1 MMTQQNEKGVIS
13 GKAYWT
19 HLHKHD
25 GFNDRYQVDI
35 GNLSDESVELL
46 ESNGVKIKPPVNT
59 KGKKH
64 PSGGPYVVSHTK
76 FQKRNS
82 VSDENPTGL
91 IGITVLDEEKKPFDV
106 MNVRI
111 GNGSDI
117 KVRVKFNKD
126 HPFSAEWGTSLWL
139 DKVQVT
145 NLVSYEEGGDQDSDD
160 DF

>member
-1 MMTQQNEKGVIS
+1 MG
-13 GKAYWT
+13 
-19 HLHKHD
+19 
-25 GFNDRYQVDI
+25 
-35 GNLSDESVELL
+35 
-46 ESNGVKIKPPVNT
+46 
-59 KGKKH
+59 
-64 PSGGPYVVSHTK
+64 YVVSHTK

-91 IGITVLDEEKKPFDV
+91 IGIPVLDEEKKPFDV

-117 KVRVKFNKD
+117 RVRVKFNKD